1 MKDYYRIL
9 EVEPISTH
17 EVIKTNFRRL
27 AKVYHPDI
35 SKSNFTADKF
45 IEITEAYEV
54 LSDATKRDKYNFY
67 YNNAQNNQQDNESVF
82 QEWENFGRQKAAEYA
97 KCWVCGDNS
106 NPEHSWFV
114 SMQKDDEY
122 TYVLL
127 PHCTKCNKQLEKEQ
141 TRNKYLFII
150 FYFIT
155 YIITVK
161 IFYKYEN
168 PIGLSIFL
176 GIFVV
181 AIGYS
186 IFNRFVIIFSIA
198 AYLYVFYNI
207 HWLLCLVS
215 GFILTLATI
224 LIIDNLNFNRKK
236 PSIRL
241 KNTANYKPIGDL
253 IKNGW
258 KIKRVAE
265 F

>member
-35 SKSNFTADKF
+35 SKSNLTADKF

-150 FYFIT
+150 FYFI
-155 YIITVK
+155 IKNLSSCSHRPGQLRFFISMK
-161 IFYKYEN
+161 IQLDYRY
-168 PIGLSIFL
+168 FL
-176 GIFVV
+176 
-181 AIGYS
+181 
-186 IFNRFVIIFSIA
+186 
-198 AYLYVFYNI
+198 VF
-207 HWLLCLVS
+207 LLLR
-215 GFILTLATI
+215 LATQF
-224 LIIDNLNFNRKK
+224 LTGL
-236 PSIRL
+236 
-241 KNTANYKPIGDL
+241 
-253 IKNGW
+253 
-258 KIKRVAE
+258 
-265 F
+265 